1 MSKAEL
7 DCLNHWTISTLH
19 PRVTALGPAAS
30 AVAIS
35 RRAQFLRIFRMIVK
49 GPRVKHQDKSFD
61 SYFWGQW
68 KMKAVDSAVWKR
80 WCNSPL

>member
-7 DCLNHWTISTLH
+7 DCLNHWTVSTLH
-19 PRVTALGPAAS
+19 PLFRDLGPAAS

-49 GPRVKHQDKSFD
+49 GPRVKHPDKSFD
-61 SYFWGQW
+61 SYIWGQW
-68 KMKAVDSAVWKR
+68 KMKVVDAAMGKR
-80 WCNSPL
+80 WSNSPC